1 MLNRSRESGHLVLF
15 LILEKRLLF
24 TIMYDVCVYSLS
36 LSFLQP
42 SSKPCWFSK
51 QLRESCIPGV
61 RSQGWGAYYV
71 VQTPPHKE
79 HSQACGISLLFCVFT
94 SSVGPNVIASP
105 PLWWVSVGIFLYR
118 SHCRRAILL
127 VPRSISARVILYIF
141 IALMCL
147 RVSAASSYSVIMI
160 TLSAIISLN
169 KLSVSF
175 SLSSS
180 ETQIICKLF
189 LFVVSHRSYGTS
201 LVAQMMKI
209 LSAMQDIRVLSLGW
223 DDPLEKGMG
232 THSSVLVWRIPWTEE
247 PRGL

>member
-1 MLNRSRESGHLVLF
+1 M
-15 LILEKRLLF
+15 
-24 TIMYDVCVYSLS
+24 
-36 LSFLQP
+36 
-42 SSKPCWFSK
+42 
-51 QLRESCIPGV
+51 
-61 RSQGWGAYYV
+61 
-71 VQTPPHKE
+71 
-79 HSQACGISLLFCVFT
+79 
-94 SSVGPNVIASP
+94 
-105 PLWWVSVGIFLYR
+105 GIFLYR

-247 PRGL
+247 PGGLQSIITKELDMTEAAKHTMCFEPQGPLSTEALPLMPCPCRVWGSPYPGGKQPLL

>member
-1 MLNRSRESGHLVLF
+1 MSTAKTIYFFLYDLNDFYFFFRGLNALARVYSTMLNRSRESGHLVLF

-105 PLWWVSVGIFLYR
+105 PL
-118 SHCRRAILL
+118 
-127 VPRSISARVILYIF
+127 
-141 IALMCL
+141 
-147 RVSAASSYSVIMI
+147 
-160 TLSAIISLN
+160 
-169 KLSVSF
+169 
-175 SLSSS
+175 
-180 ETQIICKLF
+180 
-189 LFVVSHRSYGTS
+189 
-201 LVAQMMKI
+201 
-209 LSAMQDIRVLSLGW
+209 
-223 DDPLEKGMG
+223 
-232 THSSVLVWRIPWTEE
+232 
-247 PRGL
+247 